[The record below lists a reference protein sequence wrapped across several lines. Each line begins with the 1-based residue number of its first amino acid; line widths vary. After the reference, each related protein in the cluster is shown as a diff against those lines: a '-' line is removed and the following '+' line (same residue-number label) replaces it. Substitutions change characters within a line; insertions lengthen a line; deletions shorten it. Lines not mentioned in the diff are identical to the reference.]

1 MPVLVYKN
9 NRGKRKLFP
18 LTPDSFP
25 IYVGRA
31 KESTIR
37 FTNASISRAHA
48 ELHLVDDAVEIRD
61 LGSRNGVYIN
71 GKKVDSGYVGDRDV
85 IHFGEVPTILLYDD
99 SEASSIPDEHLDP
112 TPAKLSVAVRQRRKE
127 IRAEKA
133 AESRPALPVE
143 EPAPPPE
150 LPAPKEAPERT
161 RVLTAEEFMA
171 IPTAGEELAAPVEKT
186 ILHKKPVQVSARQ
199 KQSGP
204 VDEPLPVADEP
215 HEATSVGVSPLPD
228 PTPEPE
234 PAPEP
239 VPASDAKTVA
249 DALEPARIQK
259 YLDQIATLT
268 RERDEAVTELKDV
281 RTQLEQLEQDHQ
293 RKSNR
298 EDRFEIELEALSEKY
313 RVLKDQSRRHASLV
327 EDLREE
333 IATRDEQIFDL
344 ERELV
349 EVQGTAA
356 KLNESI
362 EGSQDVIKDLKVA
375 ITQRDRRYED
385 GQRQLDLT
393 EFEYRKVKDELEA
406 LQSGFNQENTDL
418 KKTERRLSHMKEI
431 LDEKEAHIENQ
442 RLQLQEKDQEIR
454 LARMGVGIEDL
465 EAEKRKV
472 LEDFYKKSHEVEQ
485 LEGDL
490 KERDFQI
497 KELQEQVSAANERLD
512 QLMNKEID
520 VAGHPDY
527 KALERKLTN
536 AKTRAKTASE
546 KSKTL
551 EKSIEAFPP
560 EDRERL
566 ENEIRFLNRKL
577 EVTKEKSQAEK
588 AKAKSVINPEG
599 VTEALESFE
608 QWRTNLALLKTYV
621 RNLKKGKKDLPEA
634 TKESIEGLEGLSKL
648 LQTDGRELE
657 KKLKK
662 LTTRS
667 KK

>member
-9 NRGKRKLFP
+9 NRGKRTVFQ
-18 LTPDSFP
+18 LTPDIFP
-25 IYVGRA
+25 IYIGRA

-48 ELHLVDDAVEIRD
+48 ELHLVDDTVEIHD
-61 LGSRNGVYIN
+61 LGSRNGVFIN
-71 GKKVDSGYVGDRDV
+71 GEKVASDSVGDRDV
-85 IHFGEVPTILLYDD
+85 IHFGEVPTILLFDD
-99 SEASSIPDEHLDP
+99 GEGASIPDEFLDP

-127 IRAEKA
+127 LRAEKGA
-133 AESRPALPVE
+133 KSRSPLPVA
-143 EPAPPPE
+143 APPEPPE
-150 LPAPKEAPERT
+150 ALTVKDAPEKT
-161 RVLTAEEFMA
+161 RVLTAEEFMS
-171 IPTAGEELAAPVEKT
+171 IPAGKEEPAARREKT
-186 ILHKKPVQVSARQ
+186 ILHKKPVQVSAR
-199 KQSGP
+199 KKKRP
-204 VDEPLPVADEP
+204 TVDELPPPLAEEP
-215 HEATSVGVSPLPD
+215 YEATSIGIAPFPEPVAE
-228 PTPEPE
+228 PEPE
-234 PAPEP
+234 PEP
-239 VPASDAKTVA
+239 PAKPVA
-249 DALEPARIQK
+249 DTLEPARIQK

-281 RTQLEQLEQDHQ
+281 RLQLEQLEQDHQ

-313 RVLKDQSRRHASLV
+313 RALKDQSRRHASLV

-333 IATRDEQIFDL
+333 ITTRDEQIFDV

-375 ITQRDRRYED
+375 ITQRDRRNED
-385 GQRQLDLT
+385 AQRQLDLT
-393 EFEYRKVKDELEA
+393 EFEYRKVKEELEA
-406 LQSGFNQENTDL
+406 LQSGFNQENTDM

-431 LDEKEAHIENQ
+431 LEEKEAHIENQ

-472 LEDFYKKSHEVEQ
+472 LEDFYKKSHEVEK
-485 LEGDL
+485 LEG
-490 KERDFQI
+490 EMRESAFQS
-497 KELQEQVSAANERLD
+497 KELQEQLNSANERVD
-512 QLMNKEID
+512 QLQNKKVD
-520 VAGHPDY
+520 VTGHPDF
-527 KALERKLTN
+527 KALERKLNN
-536 AKTRAKTASE
+536 AKKRAQTANEKTKNLEA
-546 KSKTL
+546 TL
-551 EKSIEAFPP
+551 ATFSPD
-560 EDRERL
+560 DRERL

-577 EVTKEKSQAEK
+577 EATKEKSQSAKRATEK
-588 AKAKSVINPEG
+588 PVDSEAVNQ
-599 VTEALESFE
+599 ALESFE
-608 QWRTNLALLKTYV
+608 QWRTNLALMKTYV
-621 RNLKKGKKDLPEA
+621 RNLKKVTKDLPDG
-634 TKESIEGLEGLSKL
+634 THDSIKGLEGLSKL